1 LDILF
6 STRSI
11 VGQIDEHNELS
22 GDHPC
27 NPLTS
32 PLSIE
37 RRTSAK

>member
-1 LDILF
+1 LDIVF

-11 VGQIDEHNELS
+11 IGQIDEHNELS

-27 NPLTS
+27 NPLTW

-37 RRTSAK
+37 RSISAK